1 MENNIPQGYK
11 ASPLGIIPQEWEVK
25 RFKDVGNFLRNNTL
39 PRDKMSESE
48 GCVQNIHYGDV
59 LVKYREILKVSKA
72 NIPWIVENSKDS
84 PLGDMLQNGDIVIS
98 DTAEDYTVGK
108 ATELMEIDGVSVVA
122 GLHTMPF
129 HPLSDLFSPCFLGY
143 YINSMAYRFQLY
155 ALIQGIKVCAISK
168 KAIGGTF
175 LIVPP
180 LAEQRKIAE
189 VLGVWDKAIEK
200 QSQLIEQLTLRK
212 RGLMQQLLTAKR
224 RLPGFSGPWKV
235 CVIQQLFTPVT
246 TVNDGKPHLP
256 MTISAKLG
264 LISQQNKF
272 DRVIAGDSLEK
283 YTLIRYGDFA
293 YNKGNSNLYEMGCIY
308 QLKEESALVP
318 FVYICFRAKEFVCGD
333 FYRQYFLNHG
343 LDRQLKRIITS
354 GARGDGLLNVDKKD
368 FFSLQIMYPSFEE
381 QTAIAQVL
389 TAADRE
395 IELAQQRLEL
405 LRQQKRG
412 LMQQLLTGKKRVKY

>member
-1 MENNIPQGYK
+1 MAKTPNNIPHGYK
-11 ASPLGIIPQEWEVK
+11 ATALGIIPQEWEIK
-25 RFKDVGNFLRNNTL
+25 TLNKACYFLDSQRIPIKDSDRAKISGIY
-39 PRDKMSESE
+39 PY
-48 GCVQNIHYGDV
+48 YGASGIIDYV
-59 LVKYREILKVSKA
+59 NSYIFDDDLILLAEDGA
-72 NIPWIVENSKDS
+72 NIINRSTPIAFLV
-84 PLGDMLQNGDIVIS
+84 NGKIWVNNHAHVLKAKPSFDRYYLCVYLES
-98 DTAEDYTVGK
+98 LKYNKYNTGTAQPKLNRE
-108 ATELMEIDGVSVVA
+108 
-122 GLHTMPF
+122 
-129 HPLSDLFSPCFLGY
+129 
-143 YINSMAYRFQLY
+143 
-155 ALIQGIKVCAISK
+155 VCEKIP
-168 KAIGGTF
+168 ILT
-175 LIVPP
+175 PP
-180 LAEQRKIAE
+180 LAEQKKIAE

-395 IELAQQRLEL
+395 IELAQQKLEL